1 MTGDEIKALRR
12 TLDWTARKLGEALGI
27 DQGTVLAWER
37 EDLFPTKRHV
47 AAMGALLERSRAAGG
62 GDEGSGARGG
72 GETGGARG
80 GGERSGARG
89 GGERS
94 GARGGGETGGS
105 GSEARGGDA
114 AVWGG
119 LADPAVWRLF
129 RKVLASEELRA
140 EVERLAERFPDPAD
154 D

>member
-72 GETGGARG
+72 GETGG
-80 GGERSGARG
+80 
-89 GGERS
+89 
-94 GARGGGETGGS
+94 S